1 MVFMIASPVRGTGTH
16 AGVCPCT
23 ARSYTRAAQAVK
35 FLVGVE
41 AVKGMK
47 LKVLVVG
54 CGAIGGTLG
63 GYLAA
68 AGTPVWVLTTNRA
81 IGRSVREEGL
91 RVRGDAGRVR
101 ARPSGVLETPAEA
114 PGPFEFVLL
123 ATQPPQVEAAA
134 AEVEHLLAPTGRV
147 VCLQNGLC
155 EERLAQRFGRE
166 RLVGAV
172 VGWGASM
179 HEPGLYVKTSS
190 GGFTLGRLDGGPDA
204 RLLEL
209 ARLLEAVGP
218 VTVTDNLSGVRWSK
232 LAINCAVSTL
242 GTIAGQRLGRL
253 MGRRFA
259 RRLGLEIVSEVVRV
273 ARAEGVALE
282 KVAGTIDLEWLA
294 LSELERRIVASP
306 SLAAKHALILAVAA
320 RFRRLRSSML
330 AALERGRPPAVD
342 FLNGEVVA
350 RAEKHGLRVPVN
362 AAARDLVWQIARNE
376 RQPSLSTLRA
386 LYDATR

>member
-1 MVFMIASPVRGTGTH
+1 MQI
-16 AGVCPCT
+16 
-23 ARSYTRAAQAVK
+23 
-35 FLVGVE
+35 
-41 AVKGMK
+41 
-47 LKVLVVG
+47 KVLVVG
-54 CGAIGGTLG
+54 CGAIGGVTG

-68 AGTPVWVLTTNRA
+68 AGTPVWVLTTNAA
-81 IGRSVREEGL
+81 IAHAARDAGLSVH
-91 RVRGDAGRVR
+91 GDAGRIRVQPR
-101 ARPSGVLETPAEA
+101 GVLESPREA
-114 PGPFEFVLL
+114 PGPFDFVLL
-123 ATQPPQVEAAA
+123 ATQPPQVEQAAV
-134 AEVEHLLAPTGRV
+134 EVEPLLAASGRV
-147 VCLQNGLC
+147 VCFQNGLC
-155 EERLAQRFGRE
+155 EDRLAQRFGRE
-166 RLVGAV
+166 RVVGAV

-179 HEPGLYVKTSS
+179 RRPGDYIKTSS

-232 LAINCAVSTL
+232 LALNCAVSTL

-259 RRLGLEIVSEVVRV
+259 RRLGLEIVSEVVSV
-273 ARAEGVALE
+273 ARAEGVVLE
-282 KVAGTIDLEWLA
+282 KVAGTLDLDWLA
-294 LSELERRIVASP
+294 LTDLERKSRGSA
-306 SLAAKHALILAVAA
+306 SLAAKHALILAVSA

-350 RAEKHGLRVPVN
+350 RAEKHGLPAPIN
-362 AAARDLVWQIARNE
+362 AAARDLVWRIARGE
-376 RQPSLSTLRA
+376 QQPCLSTLRA